1 MLLVGVTLV
10 SADVVFADLQLL
22 SRADVLLL
30 ITSGL
35 EAKQLCIASEEQL
48 ESSSMKIGVFSL
60 P

>member
-22 SRADVLLL
+22 SRAGVLLL

-35 EAKQLCIASEEQL
+35 EAKQLCRAPEGQL
-48 ESSSMKIGVFSL
+48 KSSSMKMGVFSL